1 MNKPVAPHLLQ
12 RIRAEYLE
20 MPGLTLRPEQVQR
33 LCGVDST
40 LCESVLETLVESGF
54 LSRRADGSYG
64 RFRNPDIARV
74 RLAKAGLE
82 PRVTSSVARHRPRA
96 S

>member
-1 MNKPVAPHLLQ
+1 MNNPVAPQLVQ
-12 RIRAEYLE
+12 RIRAEYIE

-40 LCESVLETLVESGF
+40 LCESILKVLVESGF
-54 LSRRADGSYG
+54 LSKRADGAYA
-64 RFRNPDIARV
+64 RCRNSDISRARQ
-74 RLAKAGLE
+74 AKAGLE
-82 PRVTSSVARHRPRA
+82 PSITSITAPTRQRA